1 MIARKPS
8 CVSVRKSPQH
18 SHRGRLFFVCL
29 FWFIF
34 WSAVVSVCCFCFAF
48 GIRHRDGLSGLCTG
62 PPSARPLV
70 FFLWPAPCA
79 FRRVTTLRLTRL
91 PRHDRGAVPGGN
103 RSAASCLCTVLR
115 RALYHYAT
123 RSPSARPLVA
133 HLLTKMD
140 EFQCTNQ
147 CKTCA
152 ACKYSVWI
160 DLANAKRRRKE
171 QKGFFR
177 PSFSFNPEVQ
187 GFRRQFQGSKW
198 GRFRE
203 TSSPFFLWPAPC
215 AFRRVTTLRLTR
227 LPRHDRG
234 PVPGGNRSAASC
246 LCTVLRRAL
255 YHYATRSPSEKPAV
269 QWVSEIWR

>member
-1 MIARKPS
+1 MIPPYDCQKAKLRL
-8 CVSVRKSPQH
+8 SPEVATALA
-18 SHRGRLFFVCL
+18 SRTLIFFVFVL
-29 FWFIF
+29 VYFL
-34 WSAVVSVCCFCFAF
+34 VCCRFCLLFLFAF
-48 GIRHRDGLSGLCTG
+48 GIRHRDGLPGLCTG

-123 RSPSARPLVA
+123 RSPSARPLVT

-140 EFQCTNQ
+140 EFQCANQ

-177 PSFSFNPEVQ
+177 PFV
-187 GFRRQFQGSKW
+187 
-198 GRFRE
+198 
-203 TSSPFFLWPAPC
+203 FLQS
-215 AFRRVTTLRLTR
+215 
-227 LPRHDRG
+227 RG
-234 PVPGGNRSAASC
+234 PRVPKA
-246 LCTVLRRAL
+246 VPRA
-255 YHYATRSPSEKPAV
+255 PNGPGSEKPAV
-269 QWVSEIWR
+269 LFFVAGALCLSAGHHFETYSSTTSRSRPRTRGESIRG